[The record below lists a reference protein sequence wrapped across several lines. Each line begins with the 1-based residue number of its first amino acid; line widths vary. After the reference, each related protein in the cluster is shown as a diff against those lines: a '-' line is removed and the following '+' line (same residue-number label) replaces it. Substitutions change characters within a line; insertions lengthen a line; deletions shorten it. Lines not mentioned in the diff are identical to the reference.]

1 MTRFGFCNDGLFCVH
16 KFNLSFDCNISKDWL
31 IDKWPQ
37 ASKKHSSWVISVQL
51 ILIYHVA
58 ASVRANIWGFYD
70 GYSPRSWC
78 RLTSHT
84 LLTPNSNTHTLTYF
98 EYFKPA
104 VFICGIIS
112 IARMWADEWSTVYH
126 LFLSVTLPSRA
137 SHSGAEDHKQSS
149 HILFDLRFLSL
160 PDTWPALLGYFLR
173 FPQAFSEICR
183 LSGRRSWN
191 LPRVHPDLNNSAAG
205 VKYDRVW
212 VRHWSATSGT
222 PDLQFGCS
230 CCGGSVC
237 FI

>member
-1 MTRFGFCNDGLFCVH
+1 MTRFGFCNDGLFCVS

-37 ASKKHSSWVISVQL
+37 ASKKHSSWLISVQL

-58 ASVRANIWGFYD
+58 ASVRANIWWFYD

-112 IARMWADEWSTVYH
+112 IYYMWADEWS
-126 LFLSVTLPSRA
+126 
-137 SHSGAEDHKQSS
+137 GGS

-160 PDTWPALLGYFLR
+160 PDTWPALLGYFFW
-173 FPQAFSEICR
+173 FPRAFSEICR

-191 LPRVHPDLNNSAAG
+191 LPRVRPDLNNSAAG
-205 VKYDRVW
+205 VKNDRVW

-230 CCGGSVC
+230 CCGGSVR